1 KMDSGEAPAQRPVT
15 LDITVEDVT
24 METSA
29 PDPPEPTT
37 TSSQIPSNNVVP
49 QEDSIDL
56 GGEFATPQEDSSATP
71 SESLLDKL
79 NDQMMESVMISDS
92 PNNSE
97 EDDVAAID
105 SFLEGGEEEEEGSV
119 RETSGDKED
128 SEIGQNTTE
137 IKVPVEE
144 QEKGGSQEEAKEDT
158 KEQTDTQEQITTCV
172 SPQDNI
178 QSPPDVKSEEPVSQE
193 TKEASP
199 KDEVVPVCTIFSQ
212 GTQPKSL
219 VPDGFQPTLIKS
231 PSFSMGSGGGTTEAV
246 TPSKLSAP
254 FVCQP
259 SPSLSKFFT
268 DNGQANPASDFFDS
282 FTVPS
287 SFISVSNPNA
297 EIPPG
302 HSAAP
307 VAPTPERQLSSTS
320 SSISTPG
327 GPLDSGAPTPSSVFG
342 PAPTESTTKPQ
353 SLPPQTVPAPT
364 QAPAPASQPQP
375 FNQLQAVFSG
385 SDDSFATALSLSE
398 VDRRHDAWLPS
409 EETRKV
415 LISVATQQYS
425 PAYVENNR
433 LTMPGLKFDNL
444 QGDAVKDLM
453 LRFLGEQAAMKRQ
466 VLTANSVEQSF
477 TGLKQLISSKN
488 WRAAVDLTGRLL
500 TAHGQGYGKAGQP
513 TSHTT
518 DSLQVRRHSGLC
530 ALALLTKLNLFQ
542 NAELEFEPFGNL
554 NQPDLY
560 YEYYPTVYPGRRGSM
575 VPFSMRLL
583 HAELPQYLAKP
594 QEALDRLHNL
604 KTVCL
609 AILENLEKG
618 LAEDGSMITLTQEN
632 RQVSLKLWRSRLSR
646 VMYSMAN
653 CLLLM
658 KDYVLAVETY
668 HSIIQYEP
676 QQRVQLLSGIGRI
689 FLQIGDVKT
698 AERYFQDVEKA
709 CQMKGSQPSHTT
721 CVLMN
726 RMAFVYLSQNNYAE
740 AHASF
745 IEVLKIDPK
754 NPVANNNAAVC
765 LLYLGR
771 LKESLGQLEGLVQQD
786 PALYLHESVLFNLTT
801 MYELESSR
809 STQKKQALLEAVACR
824 EGDSF
829 NTQCLK
835 LV

>member
-1 KMDSGEAPAQRPVT
+1 MSSPGGIDSV
-15 LDITVEDVT
+15 LL
-24 METSA
+24 S
-29 PDPPEPTT
+29 
-37 TSSQIPSNNVVP
+37 

-71 SESLLDKL
+71 SSLIDKL
-79 NDQMMESVMISDS
+79 NDQMMESVLISDS

-97 EDDVAAID
+97 EDDEAPTD
-105 SFLEGGEEEEEGSV
+105 SFLVGGDEENAGKSLGEKD
-119 RETSGDKED
+119 RQ

-137 IKVPVEE
+137 IKVLVEE
-144 QEKGGSQEEAKEDT
+144 QEEGNSEEKVEGAAEA
-158 KEQTDTQEQITTCV
+158 QTDTQGQVTHCV
-172 SPQDNI
+172 SPQGDAHVR
-178 QSPPDVKSEEPVSQE
+178 QSDLKTE
-193 TKEASP
+193 TPSPQASKGTSP
-199 KDEVVPVCTIFSQ
+199 KDAHVPVCTIFSQ
-212 GTQPKSL
+212 GSQPKSL

-231 PSFSMGSGGGTTEAV
+231 PSFSMGSNVGSDEAE

-254 FVCQP
+254 LVCQP

-282 FTVPS
+282 FTAPS
-287 SFISVSNPNA
+287 TFISVSNPN
-297 EIPPG
+297 
-302 HSAAP
+302 
-307 VAPTPERQLSSTS
+307 LSSTS
-320 SSISTPG
+320 SSVSTSR
-327 GPLDSGAPTPSSVFG
+327 GPLDS
-342 PAPTESTTKPQ
+342 PQ
-353 SLPPQTVPAPT
+353 L
-364 QAPAPASQPQP
+364 
-375 FNQLQAVFSG
+375 FNQLQAVFSD
-385 SDDSFATALSLSE
+385 SDDPFATALSLSE
-398 VDRRHDAWLPS
+398 VDRCHDAWLPS
-409 EETRKV
+409 EETRKI

-425 PAYVENNR
+425 VAYVETSR

-477 TGLKQLISSKN
+477 TGLKQLVSSKN

-500 TAHGQGYGKAGQP
+500 TTHGQGYGKAGQP

-518 DSLQVRRHSGLC
+518 DSLQLWLVR
-530 ALALLTKLNLFQ
+530 LALLTKLNLFQ

-554 NQPDLY
+554 DQPDLY
-560 YEYYPTVYPGRRGSM
+560 YEYYPTVYPGRKGSM

-609 AILENLEKG
+609 TILENLEKG

-632 RQVSLKLWRSRLSR
+632 RQASLKLWRSRLSR

-676 QQRVQLLSGIGRI
+676 QQKVQLLSGIGRI
-689 FLQIGDVKT
+689 FLQIGDIKT

-709 CQMKGSQPSHTT
+709 CQTRGSQSSHTI

-726 RMAFVYLSQNNYAE
+726 RAFVSLSQNNYAE
-740 AHASF
+740 AHTSF
-745 IEVLKIDPK
+745 TEVLKIDPK

-786 PALYLHESVLFNLTT
+786 PTLYLHESVLFNLTT

-809 STQKKQALLEAVACR
+809 STQKKQSLLEAVACR

>member
-1 KMDSGEAPAQRPVT
+1 M
-15 LDITVEDVT
+15 LLN
-24 METSA
+24 
-29 PDPPEPTT
+29 PPEPV
-37 TSSQIPSNNVVP
+37 SQTPSRDSILP

-71 SESLLDKL
+71 SDSLMDKL

-97 EDDVAAID
+97 EDDVGPID
-105 SFLEGGEEEEEGSV
+105 SFLDGGEEEETAQ
-119 RETSGDKED
+119 ETSGDKEQSD
-128 SEIGQNTTE
+128 IGQNTTE
-137 IKVPVEE
+137 ITVSVEE
-144 QEKGGSQEEAKEDT
+144 QEKVGSEENVEEDT
-158 KEQTDTQEQITTCV
+158 KEQTDAQEQVSASV
-172 SPQDNI
+172 SPQGDT
-178 QSPPDVKSEEPVSQE
+178 QSPSVLKSEEPASQE
-193 TKEASP
+193 AKGESP
-199 KDEVVPVCTIFSQ
+199 KNESVPVCTIFSQ

-231 PSFSMGSGGGTTEAV
+231 PSFSMGSGGGSAEAV
-246 TPSKLSAP
+246 TPSKLTAP
-254 FVCQP
+254 LVCQP

-268 DNGQANPASDFFDS
+268 DNGQTNPASDFFDS
-282 FTVPS
+282 FTVAS

-302 HSAAP
+302 P
-307 VAPTPERQLSSTS
+307 R
-320 SSISTPG
+320 
-327 GPLDSGAPTPSSVFG
+327 GPLDSGAPTPSSVFA
-342 PAPTESTTKPQ
+342 PA
-353 SLPPQTVPAPT
+353 
-364 QAPAPASQPQP
+364 QAPAPPAAQPQP
-375 FNQLQAVFSG
+375 FNQLQAVFPG
-385 SDDSFATALSLSE
+385 SDDPFATALSLSE

-415 LISVATQQYS
+415 LISVATQQYN
-425 PAYVENNR
+425 PAYVETNR

-518 DSLQVRRHSGLC
+518 DSLQLWFVR
-530 ALALLTKLNLFQ
+530 LALLTKLNLFQ
-542 NAELEFEPFGNL
+542 NAELELEPFGNL
-554 NQPDLY
+554 DQPDLC

-658 KDYVLAVETY
+658 KDYILAVETY

-689 FLQIGDVKT
+689 FLQIGDIKT

-726 RMAFVYLSQNNYAE
+726 RAFVYLSQNNYGE

-829 NTQCLK
+829 NAQCLK

>member
-1 KMDSGEAPAQRPVT
+1 MDSGEAPAQRPVT
-15 LDITVEDVT
+15 LDITVEDVIK
-24 METSA
+24 EA
-29 PDPPEPTT
+29 PDPPEPV
-37 TSSQIPSNNVVP
+37 SQTPSRDSILP

-71 SESLLDKL
+71 SDSLMDKL

-97 EDDVAAID
+97 EDDVGPID
-105 SFLEGGEEEEEGSV
+105 SFLDGGEEEETAQ
-119 RETSGDKED
+119 ETSGDKEQSD
-128 SEIGQNTTE
+128 IGQNTTE
-137 IKVPVEE
+137 ITVSVEE
-144 QEKGGSQEEAKEDT
+144 QEKVGSEENVEEDT
-158 KEQTDTQEQITTCV
+158 KEQTDAQEQVSASV
-172 SPQDNI
+172 SPQGDT
-178 QSPPDVKSEEPVSQE
+178 QSPSVLKSEEPASQE
-193 TKEASP
+193 AKGESP
-199 KDEVVPVCTIFSQ
+199 KNESVPVCTIFSQ

-231 PSFSMGSGGGTTEAV
+231 PSFSMGSGGGSAEAV
-246 TPSKLSAP
+246 TPSKLTAP
-254 FVCQP
+254 LVCQP

-268 DNGQANPASDFFDS
+268 DNGQTNPASDFFDS
-282 FTVPS
+282 FTVAS

-297 EIPPG
+297 EIPP
-302 HSAAP
+302 
-307 VAPTPERQLSSTS
+307 
-320 SSISTPG
+320 

-353 SLPPQTVPAPT
+353 PPPPQAIPAPA
-364 QAPAPASQPQP
+364 QAPAPPAAQPQP
-375 FNQLQAVFSG
+375 FNQLQAVFPG
-385 SDDSFATALSLSE
+385 SDDPFATALSLSE

-415 LISVATQQYS
+415 LISVATQQYN
-425 PAYVENNR
+425 PAYVETNR

-518 DSLQVRRHSGLC
+518 DSLQLWFVR
-530 ALALLTKLNLFQ
+530 LALLTKLNLFQ
-542 NAELEFEPFGNL
+542 NAELELEPFGNL
-554 NQPDLY
+554 DQPDLC

-604 KTVCL
+604 KTVCGMKIESNPL
-609 AILENLEKG
+609 RNKPHVCLLFS
-618 LAEDGSMITLTQEN
+618 LFL
-632 RQVSLKLWRSRLSR
+632 VSLKLWRSRLSR

-658 KDYVLAVETY
+658 KDYILAVETY

-689 FLQIGDVKT
+689 FLQIGDIKT

-726 RMAFVYLSQNNYAE
+726 RAFVYLSQNNYGE

-829 NTQCLK
+829 NAQCLK

>member
-1 KMDSGEAPAQRPVT
+1 IVMNGETPSRDSI
-15 LDITVEDVT
+15 L
-24 METSA
+24 
-29 PDPPEPTT
+29 
-37 TSSQIPSNNVVP
+37 P

-71 SESLLDKL
+71 SDSLMDKL

-97 EDDVAAID
+97 EDDVGPID
-105 SFLEGGEEEEEGSV
+105 SFLDGGEEEETAQ
-119 RETSGDKED
+119 ETSGDKEQSD
-128 SEIGQNTTE
+128 IGQNTTE
-137 IKVPVEE
+137 ITVSVEE
-144 QEKGGSQEEAKEDT
+144 QEKVGSEENVEEDT
-158 KEQTDTQEQITTCV
+158 KEQTDAQEQVSASV
-172 SPQDNI
+172 SPQGDT
-178 QSPPDVKSEEPVSQE
+178 QSPSVLKSEEPASQE
-193 TKEASP
+193 AKGESP
-199 KDEVVPVCTIFSQ
+199 KNESVPVCTIFSQ

-231 PSFSMGSGGGTTEAV
+231 PSFSMGSGGGSAEAV
-246 TPSKLSAP
+246 TPSKLTAP
-254 FVCQP
+254 LVCQP

-268 DNGQANPASDFFDS
+268 DNGQTNPASDFFDS
-282 FTVPS
+282 FTVAS

-302 HSAAP
+302 
-307 VAPTPERQLSSTS
+307 
-320 SSISTPG
+320 
-327 GPLDSGAPTPSSVFG
+327 PLDSGAPTPSSVF
-342 PAPTESTTKPQ
+342 A
-353 SLPPQTVPAPT
+353 A
-364 QAPAPASQPQP
+364 QPQP
-375 FNQLQAVFSG
+375 FNQLQAVFPG
-385 SDDSFATALSLSE
+385 SDDPFATALSLSE

-415 LISVATQQYS
+415 LISVATQQYN
-425 PAYVENNR
+425 PAYVETNR

-518 DSLQVRRHSGLC
+518 DSLQLWFVR
-530 ALALLTKLNLFQ
+530 LALLTKLNLFQ
-542 NAELEFEPFGNL
+542 NAELELEPFGNL
-554 NQPDLY
+554 DQPDLC

-658 KDYVLAVETY
+658 KDYILAVETY

-689 FLQIGDVKT
+689 FLQIGDIKT

-726 RMAFVYLSQNNYAE
+726 RAFVYLSQNNYGE

-829 NTQCLK
+829 NAQCLK

>member
-1 KMDSGEAPAQRPVT
+1 HEKLEDVNKEAPA
-15 LDITVEDVT
+15 
-24 METSA
+24 
-29 PDPPEPTT
+29 PDTPEPACNQTPPRVL
-37 TSSQIPSNNVVP
+37 S

-71 SESLLDKL
+71 SSLIDKL
-79 NDQMMESVMISDS
+79 NDQMMESVLISDS

-97 EDDVAAID
+97 EDDEAPTD
-105 SFLEGGEEEEEGSV
+105 SFLVGGDEENAGKSLGEKD
-119 RETSGDKED
+119 RQ

-137 IKVPVEE
+137 IKVLVEE
-144 QEKGGSQEEAKEDT
+144 QEEG
-158 KEQTDTQEQITTCV
+158 
-172 SPQDNI
+172 N
-178 QSPPDVKSEEPVSQE
+178 SEEKVEGASKG
-193 TKEASP
+193 TSP
-199 KDEVVPVCTIFSQ
+199 KDAHVPVCTIFSQ
-212 GTQPKSL
+212 GSQPKSL

-231 PSFSMGSGGGTTEAV
+231 PSFSMGSNVGSDEAE

-254 FVCQP
+254 LVCQP

-282 FTVPS
+282 FTAPS
-287 SFISVSNPNA
+287 TFISVSNPNA
-297 EIPPG
+297 EIPP
-302 HSAAP
+302 STTPAP
-307 VAPTPERQLSSTS
+307 ITHTPEHQ
-320 SSISTPG
+320 
-327 GPLDSGAPTPSSVFG
+327 GPLDSATPTPSSVFG
-342 PAPTESTTKPQ
+342 LA
-353 SLPPQTVPAPT
+353 PPQL
-364 QAPAPASQPQP
+364 
-375 FNQLQAVFSG
+375 FNQLQAVFSD
-385 SDDSFATALSLSE
+385 SDDPFATALSLSE
-398 VDRRHDAWLPS
+398 VDRCHDAWLPS
-409 EETRKV
+409 EETRKI

-425 PAYVENNR
+425 VAYVETSR

-477 TGLKQLISSKN
+477 TGLKQLVSSKN

-500 TAHGQGYGKAGQP
+500 TTHGQGYGKAGQP

-518 DSLQVRRHSGLC
+518 DSLQLWLVR
-530 ALALLTKLNLFQ
+530 LALLTKLNLFQ

-554 NQPDLY
+554 DQPDLY
-560 YEYYPTVYPGRRGSM
+560 YEYYPTVYPGRKGSM

-609 AILENLEKG
+609 TILENLEKG

-632 RQVSLKLWRSRLSR
+632 RQASLKLWRSRLSR

-676 QQRVQLLSGIGRI
+676 QQKVQLLSGIGRI
-689 FLQIGDVKT
+689 FLQIGDIKT

-709 CQMKGSQPSHTT
+709 CQTRGSQSSHTI

-726 RMAFVYLSQNNYAE
+726 RAFVSLSQNNYAE
-740 AHASF
+740 AHTSF
-745 IEVLKIDPK
+745 TEVLKIDPK

-786 PALYLHESVLFNLTT
+786 PTLYLHESVLFNLTT

-809 STQKKQALLEAVACR
+809 STQKKQSLLEAVACR

>member
-1 KMDSGEAPAQRPVT
+1 MDSGDSPVQRPVT
-15 LDITVEDVT
+15 LDIAVEGVT
-24 METSA
+24 KDASA
-29 PDPPEPTT
+29 PGSPEASCSQTPTKGNILT
-37 TSSQIPSNNVVP
+37 
-49 QEDSIDL
+49 QEDTIDL
-56 GGEFATPQEDSSATP
+56 SGEFATSLEDSSLTP
-71 SESLLDKL
+71 SENLMDKL
-79 NDQMMESVMISDS
+79 NDQLMESVMISDS

-97 EDDVAAID
+97 EDDVVAID
-105 SFLEGGEEEEEGSV
+105 SFLEAGDEVENVGG
-119 RETSGDKED
+119 TSCGKDEQI
-128 SEIGQNTTE
+128 EVVQNTTE
-137 IKVPVEE
+137 IKVSVEE
-144 QEKGGSQEEAKEDT
+144 HEREGTEQKEDT
-158 KEQTDTQEQITTCV
+158 GEETDAQNQTTLSD
-172 SPQDNI
+172 SPKLEMTVP
-178 QSPPDVKSEEPVSQE
+178 SDVKRDEELGLQMG
-193 TKEASP
+193 KEGSP
-199 KDEVVPVCTIFSQ
+199 KEDSVPVCTIFSQ
-212 GTQPKSL
+212 GTQPTSL
-219 VPDGFQPTLIKS
+219 LPDGFQPTLIKS
-231 PSFSMGSGGGTTEAV
+231 PSFTTASGVGGGEGV
-246 TPSKLSAP
+246 TPSKQTAP
-254 FVCQP
+254 LMCQP

-282 FTVPS
+282 FTTPS

-297 EIPPG
+297 DISPSPSG
-302 HSAAP
+302 AP
-307 VAPTPERQLSSTS
+307 VNSTPERQLSSTS
-320 SSISTPG
+320 SSLSTPAESS
-327 GPLDSGAPTPSSVFG
+327 GPTSISVFS
-342 PAPTESTTKPQ
+342 PPVTDSSTNFQ
-353 SLPPQTVPAPT
+353 LPPSAHMV
-364 QAPAPASQPQP
+364 PAPASQPQP
-375 FNQLQAVFSG
+375 FSQLQAVFPG
-385 SDDSFATALSLSE
+385 SDDPFATALSLSE

-409 EETRKV
+409 EETRKM

-425 PAYVENNR
+425 PIYVETSR

-477 TGLKQLISSKN
+477 PGLKQLISTKN

-518 DSLQVRRHSGLC
+518 DSLQLWFVR
-530 ALALLTKLNLFQ
+530 LALLTKLNLFQ

-554 NQPDLY
+554 DQPDLY

-583 HAELPQYLAKP
+583 HAELPQYLARP

-604 KTVCL
+604 KSVCR

-618 LAEDGSMITLTQEN
+618 VAEDGSMITITQEN
-632 RQVSLKLWRSRLSR
+632 RTASLKLWRSRFSR

-658 KDYVLAVETY
+658 KDYVLAMETY

-676 QQRVQLLSGIGRI
+676 QQSVQLLSGIGRI

-698 AERYFQDVEKA
+698 AERYFQDVEKT
-709 CQMKGSQPSHTT
+709 CQMNGSQPSHIT

-726 RMAFVYLSQNNYAE
+726 RAFVYLSQNNYAD
-740 AHASF
+740 AHTSF
-745 IEVLKIDPK
+745 LEVLKTDPK

-809 STQKKQALLEAVACR
+809 STQKKQALLEAVSCR

-829 NTQCLK
+829 NMQCLK

>member
-1 KMDSGEAPAQRPVT
+1 MDTGEAHAQRPVT
-15 LDITVEDVT
+15 LGITVEDVNK
-24 METSA
+24 EA
-29 PDPPEPTT
+29 PVPEPAETT
-37 TSSQIPSNNVVP
+37 TSHTPSKDNTLH
-49 QEDSIDL
+49 QQDSIDL
-56 GGEFATPQEDSSATP
+56 GGREFVTPQEDSSATP
-71 SESLLDKL
+71 SESLIDRL

-97 EDDVAAID
+97 EDDVAPID
-105 SFLEGGEEEEEGSV
+105 SYLDGGEEDNVS
-119 RETSGDKED
+119 SGNKEED

-137 IKVPVEE
+137 IRVPED
-144 QEKGGSQEEAKEDT
+144 QQDKDGSKEDT
-158 KEQTDTQEQITTCV
+158 KEEEMDTQEEIPASV
-172 SPQDNI
+172 SSHGETLTPSVI
-178 QSPPDVKSEEPVSQE
+178 RSEEPELHS
-193 TKEASP
+193 TKEISP
-199 KDEVVPVCTIFSQ
+199 KEEPVPVCTIFSQ

-219 VPDGFQPTLIKS
+219 APDGFQPTLIKS
-231 PSFSMGSGGGTTEAV
+231 PSFTMGSSGASDEAM
-246 TPSKLSAP
+246 TPSKVTAP
-254 FVCQP
+254 LVCQP

-268 DNGQANPASDFFDS
+268 DNGQTNPASDFFDS
-282 FTVPS
+282 FTAPS

-297 EIPPG
+297 EVPPE
-302 HSAAP
+302 ATPAP
-307 VAPTPERQLSSTS
+307 IGFTTESQLSSTS
-320 SSISTPG
+320 SSVSTPG
-327 GPLDSGAPTPSSVFG
+327 GLLDSGAPTPISVFG
-342 PAPTESTTKPQ
+342 PASTEPTTKPQ
-353 SLPPQTVPAPT
+353 SPPPHTVPSPTLAPVSKS
-364 QAPAPASQPQP
+364 ASQAQP
-375 FNQLQAVFSG
+375 FNQLQSVFSG
-385 SDDSFATALSLSE
+385 SDDPFATALSLSE
-398 VDRRHDAWLPS
+398 VDRRYDAWLPC

-425 PAYVENNR
+425 PAYVETPR

-453 LRFLGEQAAMKRQ
+453 IRFLGEQAAMKRQ

-477 TGLKQLISSKN
+477 TGLEQLISSKN
-488 WRAAVDLTGRLL
+488 WRAAVDLTGQLL
-500 TAHGQGYGKAGQP
+500 TAHGQGYGKADQP

-518 DSLQVRRHSGLC
+518 DSLQLWFVR
-530 ALALLTKLNLFQ
+530 LALLTKLNLFQ

-554 NQPDLY
+554 EQPDLY
-560 YEYYPTVYPGRRGSM
+560 YEYYPHIYPGRRGSM

-604 KTVCL
+604 KTICL
-609 AILENLEKG
+609 AILENLEKS
-618 LAEDGSMITLTQEN
+618 LAEDGSMITLSQEN
-632 RQVSLKLWRSRLSR
+632 RQASLKLWRSRLSR

-689 FLQIGDVKT
+689 FLQIGDVRT
-698 AERYFQDVEKA
+698 AERYFLDVEKS
-709 CQMKGSQPSHTT
+709 CQMKGSDLIHIT

-726 RMAFVYLSQNNYAE
+726 RAFVYLSQNNYSE
-740 AHASF
+740 AHSSF
-745 IEVLKIDPK
+745 LEVLKIDPK

-809 STQKKQALLEAVACR
+809 STQKKQALLDAVACR